1 MGDIISANVS
11 DILEQFQDAYYKQIG
26 NRMQIGSEEFTD
38 ASVYS
43 YVLSLY
49 ANLINQTYKNQF
61 IDTAQGMYLD
71 NLASKYNLSRTPD
84 TFSNPY
90 FEGSFAF
97 KKDSAWWGKVIAK
110 GELEITIGDYKY
122 TNYNRIDA
130 DTWTYTTALIRF
142 VCNDKH
148 GDVLSASDIKKAVDA
163 NLDANGKQ
171 ILECLEITSMQS
183 TVNEMTDD
191 ELRQYI
197 QTNKWRYVS
206 GLASSFESAAMASS
220 NLIADARVRRQGDDD
235 FIIGNVDLY
244 IRPKLNIDDPDLPNC
259 CKVFDIPFVA
269 NVIDSLNIATV
280 GQAVNVIEAT
290 PKERYADY
298 EFYVPK
304 LYNDPKYVSMYR
316 MKFNACCGYMNNYML
331 KVNDTFFVSTLVT
344 MMCSDLSQYSTNVSD
359 FGYQDYYDTYYQD
372 EFEKFKALPVI
383 GLKSCSNMV
392 KQDSTPDSYVWY
404 NAEGCDVV
412 LEYI

>member
-1 MGDIISANVS
+1 MSDIISANVQN
-11 DILEQFQDAYYKQIG
+11 ILELFQDAYYKQIG

-38 ASVYS
+38 ASIYS
-43 YVLSLY
+43 YVLSVY

-61 IDTAQGMYLD
+61 IDTAQGEFLD

-97 KKDSAWWGKVIAK
+97 KKDSTWWGRVIAA
-110 GELEITIGDYKY
+110 GELELTIGDYKY
-122 TNYNRIDA
+122 TNYNRIDNA
-130 DTWTYTTALIRF
+130 NTWVLIRF

-148 GDVLSASDIKKAVDA
+148 GDALSQSDIKAAVDT
-163 NLDANGKQ
+163 NLDVNGKQ
-171 ILECLEITSMQS
+171 IIECLEITSMQS

-197 QTNKWRYVS
+197 QTNKWRYTP
-206 GLASSFESAAMASS
+206 GLATSFESAAKASS

-235 FIIGNVDLY
+235 FILGNVDLY
-244 IRPKLNIDDPDLPNC
+244 IRPKLNIDDPDIPNC
-259 CKVFDIPFVA
+259 CKAFDIPYVA
-269 NVIDSLNIATV
+269 NVIEDLNLATV
-280 GQAVNVIEAT
+280 GQVVNVIEAMA
-290 PKERYADY
+290 KERYADY

-304 LYNDPKYVSMYR
+304 LYSGLEYVSMYR

-331 KVNDTFFVSTLVT
+331 KVNDSFLVSTLVQ

-359 FGYQDYYDTYYQD
+359 FGYQDYFGDTYYQD

-383 GLKSCSNMV
+383 GLKSCSDMV
-392 KQDSTPDSYVWY
+392 MKTSTPESYIWY

-412 LEYI
+412 LDYI